1 MSRRNIVR
9 TQFLGLF
16 AVTLAMLALL
26 VFVPSIASAAFPE
39 KPITYIIS
47 FNPGGESDVTA
58 RFQQSLLE
66 EALGQKV
73 VITYKIGA
81 DGAAGWSELV
91 RAKPDG
97 YTIAGHNIPHIILQ
111 PMLRGN
117 AGYETT
123 DLKSIYFFESTPNI
137 LVVRKDSQFKTL
149 KDFIDYAKQHP
160 GAVTVGGSGS
170 DTANHLGV
178 LELNQEAGIKLTY
191 IPFTGSGAAV
201 PALLGGQVTAL
212 MTYSTSYI
220 LQKDQ
225 FRALAIASP
234 KRFRALPDVPTFRE
248 LGYDVVEGAYRG
260 VAAPPGTPDSVMKV
274 LEKAFEKVTNNPE
287 LVDKMEKLGFVI
299 ENMGIEESAKFI
311 QNRTTYYRKLLLE
324 VGRLK

>member
-1 MSRRNIVR
+1 MFRKNSARVR
-9 TQFLGLF
+9 FIRLF
-16 AVTLAMLALL
+16 AVTLAMLGLL
-26 VFVPSIASAAFPE
+26 AIVPSVASAAFPD
-39 KPITYIIS
+39 KQINYIIS

-66 EALGQKV
+66 EALGTKI

-117 AGYETT
+117 AGYETA
-123 DLKSIYFFESTPNI
+123 DLKSIYLFESTPNI

-149 KDFIDYAKQHP
+149 KDLIEYAKAHP

-178 LELNQEAGIKLTY
+178 LELNQEANIKLTY

-201 PALLGGQVTAL
+201 PALLGGNVTAL

-234 KRFRALPDVPTFRE
+234 KRFRVISDVPTFRE
-248 LGYDVVEGAYRG
+248 LGYDLVEGAYRG
-260 VAAPPGTPDSVMKV
+260 VAAPPGTPDSVMKI
-274 LEKAFEKVTNNPE
+274 LEKAFDKVTRNPE
-287 LVDKMEKLGFVI
+287 LIDKMEKLGFVI
-299 ENMGIEESAKFI
+299 ETMGMEESTKFI
-311 QNRTTYYRKLLLE
+311 QNRTTYYRKLLIE